1 MDFSL
6 IMKHYTLILLTVT
19 LFAGCIGKK
28 KHLEIISN
36 LEKSHSE
43 ETGGLNAQLNQ
54 ANQSIKNLT
63 LELATA
69 KGANEALI
77 ITQDKLQQRIDD
89 LQAEIDRLKSR
100 ATNQQDSFG
109 AELQAKEKELA
120 FKTQQLTSINN
131 LLEGWDKD
139 LEPIAAELRQAFA
152 DLSADQYD
160 LEIKNGR
167 VTVIFMEK
175 LLFKP
180 GSTSKVENNGVIAL
194 EKIAALLKNNP
205 ELSLRVVG
213 HTDNQPIPRNS
224 LDRWDYSMLRAGT
237 VVKILTEDFDLG
249 SNRVLAAGKSEFE
262 PRTSN
267 ETPEGR
273 AQNKRV
279 ELIIY
284 RSEEL
289 LIRDLRRV
297 LAR

>member
-1 MDFSL
+1 
-6 IMKHYTLILLTVT
+6 MKRYIFILLLTA

-43 ETGGLNAQLNQ
+43 ETGLLRSQLDQ
-54 ANQSIKNLT
+54 ANQSIRNLT

-89 LQAEIDRLKSR
+89 LQAEIDRLKNR

-120 FKTQQLTSINN
+120 FKNQQLSNINN
-131 LLEGWDKD
+131 LLDGWDNN
-139 LEPIAAELRQAFA
+139 LEPVALELRQAFA
-152 DLSADQYD
+152 DLPADQFD

-167 VTVIFMEK
+167 ITVVFTEK

-180 GSTSKVENNGVIAL
+180 GSTSRVENSGVKAL
-194 EKIAALLKNNP
+194 EKIAAVVNSNP
-205 ELSLRVVG
+205 ELSLSVVG
-213 HTDNQPIPRNS
+213 HTDNQPVPRNS
-224 LDRWDYSMLRAGT
+224 LDSWDYSILRAGT
-237 VVKILTEDFDLG
+237 VTKILTDDFDLG
-249 SNRVLAAGKSEFE
+249 PNRVMAAGKSQYE

-279 ELIIY
+279 ELIIF
-284 RSEEL
+284 RAEEL
-289 LIRDLRRV
+289 LIRDIRRV
-297 LAR
+297 LAP